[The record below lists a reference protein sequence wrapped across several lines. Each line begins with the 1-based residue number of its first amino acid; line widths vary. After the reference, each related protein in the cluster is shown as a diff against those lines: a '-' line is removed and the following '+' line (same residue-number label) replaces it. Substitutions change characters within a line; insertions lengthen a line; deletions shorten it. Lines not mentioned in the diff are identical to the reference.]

1 MAILRDDDARFKHLE
16 RKIGTFVLVAVAG
29 IILTLLA
36 IGVRQELF
44 TPKTRLHFVSDTG
57 QDIHAGMAV
66 KLSGFEIG
74 KVEKLAL
81 TDNAKVRVT
90 LSIKSE
96 YMKWIKS
103 DSKAQLTKE
112 GVIGATIIELSP
124 GSEAAVVLAQDSEI
138 GFEHGGLGR
147 VVDDLYRDLAPLIAD
162 IKRIA
167 RNADAL
173 IAGLPATQQNLDA
186 VLTSAARNLQN
197 LEKVT
202 ASDLPAISRS
212 GRDTV
217 EGAKKVVDSLS
228 RTWPISGNIE
238 TPQPGLLPLDSYS
251 SPRVPAEP
259 KP

>member
-1 MAILRDDDARFKHLE
+1 
-16 RKIGTFVLVAVAG
+16 
-29 IILTLLA
+29 
-36 IGVRQELF
+36 
-44 TPKTRLHFVSDTG
+44 
-57 QDIHAGMAV
+57 
-66 KLSGFEIG
+66 
-74 KVEKLAL
+74 
-81 TDNAKVRVT
+81 
-90 LSIKSE
+90 
-96 YMKWIKS
+96 
-103 DSKAQLTKE
+103 LTKE
-112 GVIGATIIELSP
+112 GVIGATIIELSA

-173 IAGLPATQQNLDA
+173 IAGLPATQQKLDA

-238 TPQPGLLPLDSYS
+238 SPQPGLLPLDSYS